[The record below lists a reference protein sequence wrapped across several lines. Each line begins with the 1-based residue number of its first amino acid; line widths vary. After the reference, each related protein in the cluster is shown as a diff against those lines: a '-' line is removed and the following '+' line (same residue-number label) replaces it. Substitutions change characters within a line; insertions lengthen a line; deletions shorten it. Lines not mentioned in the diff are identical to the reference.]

1 MPHAPLIQIVDRL
14 QSHYGAP
21 TRQEPEGPFEMVLWE
36 IVAYLADDATRT
48 RAFRALKSKTDCDAQ
63 HILDTP
69 LVELQHITRMGG
81 SIAWADRAERL
92 YKAAHLALA
101 EFEGDLTSVL
111 RMPLP
116 KAKRALMKFPMTGEP
131 GAEKI
136 LLLCGAQAVLA
147 LDSNGLRAMQRLGF
161 GAEHKSY
168 NVAYRLVR
176 EAVLEDGDYDFEFL
190 QRAHKL
196 LRQHGQSLCKTNHP
210 ACSACPL
217 KRLCPFPGKELVQ

>member
-21 TRQEPEGPFEMVLWE
+21 TREEPEGPFEMVLWE
-36 IVAYLADDATRT
+36 MVAYLADDATRT
-48 RAFRALKSKTDCDAQ
+48 QAFRALKAKTECDPRR
-63 HILDTP
+63 ILDAP
-69 LVELQHITRMGG
+69 LEELEHITRMGG
-81 SIAWADRAERL
+81 SIACADRAERL
-92 YKAAHLALA
+92 RTAAHLVLT
-101 EFEGDLTSVL
+101 EFEGNLTGVL

-147 LDSNGLRAMQRLGF
+147 LDSNGLRVMQRLGF
-161 GAEHKSY
+161 GAENKSY
-168 NVAYRLVR
+168 SVAYRLVR
-176 EAVLEDGDYDFEFL
+176 EGVLEDGDHDIEFL

-196 LRQHGQSLCKTNHP
+196 LRLHGQRICKITRPLCL
-210 ACSACPL
+210 ACPL
-217 KRLCPFPGKELVQ
+217 NRICPSAQARLT

>member
-14 QSHYGAP
+14 QSHYGLP
-21 TRQEPEGPFEMVLWE
+21 PGEQLEGPFEMVLWE

-48 RAFRALKSKTDCDAQ
+48 RAFRALKAKTDCDPQ
-63 HILDTP
+63 RILDTP
-69 LVELQHITRMGG
+69 LVDLQQITRMGG
-81 SIAWADRAERL
+81 SIGWADRAERL
-92 YKAAHLALA
+92 YIAAQLVFA
-101 EFEGDLTSVL
+101 EFHGDLNTVL

-147 LDSNGLRAMQRLGF
+147 LDSNGLRVMQRLGF
-161 GAEHKSY
+161 GAENKSY

-176 EAVLEDGDYDFEFL
+176 EAVLEDGNHDLELL

-196 LRQHGQSLCKTNHP
+196 LRLHGRRLCKAAKP
-210 ACSACPL
+210 SCSACPL
-217 KRLCPFPGKELVQ
+217 DRVCPFPGKRW

>member
-1 MPHAPLIQIVDRL
+1 MPHAPLIQIVTLL

-21 TRQEPEGPFEMVLWE
+21 PGLEPKGPFEMVLWE

-48 RAFRALKSKTDCDAQ
+48 RAFRALRAQTDCDPR

-69 LVELQHITRMGG
+69 LEDLQRITRMGG

-92 YKAAHLALA
+92 YTAARLVLA
-101 EFEGDLTSVL
+101 EFDGDLASVL

-136 LLLCGAQAVLA
+136 LLLCGTQRVLA
-147 LDSNGLRAMQRLGF
+147 LDSNGLRVMQRLGF
-161 GAEHKSY
+161 GAENKSY
-168 NVAYRLVR
+168 SVAYRLVR
-176 EAVLEDGDYDFEFL
+176 EAVLEDGDHALEFL
-190 QRAHKL
+190 QRGHRL
-196 LRQHGQSLCKTNHP
+196 LRLHGQSLCKAARP
-210 ACSACPL
+210 ACSTCPL
-217 KRLCPFPGKELVQ
+217 ERVCPFPGKRW

>member
-14 QSHYGAP
+14 QSHYGP
-21 TRQEPEGPFEMVLWE
+21 PPVEEPQDPFEMVLWE

-48 RAFRALKSKTDCDAQ
+48 RAFRALKTKTDCDPQ
-63 HILDTP
+63 RILDTP
-69 LVELQHITRMGG
+69 LVDLQHITRMGG

-92 YKAAHLALA
+92 YTAAHLVLA
-101 EFEGDLTSVL
+101 EFQGDLDTVL

-147 LDSNGLRAMQRLGF
+147 LDSNGLRVMQRLGF
-161 GAEHKSY
+161 GAENKSY
-168 NVAYRLVR
+168 SVAYRLVR
-176 EAVLEDGDYDFEFL
+176 EDVLEDGDHDLGFL

-196 LRQHGQSLCKTNHP
+196 LRLHGQSLCKATRP
-210 ACSACPL
+210 SCSACPL
-217 KRLCPFPGKELVQ
+217 DRVCPFPDKR

>member
-1 MPHAPLIQIVDRL
+1 MPHASLIQIVDRL

-21 TRQEPEGPFEMVLWE
+21 PGGEPEGPFEMVLWE

-48 RAFRALKSKTDCDAQ
+48 RAFRALKAKTGCDPQ
-63 HILDTP
+63 RILDTP
-69 LVELQHITRMGG
+69 LVDLQHITRMGG

-92 YKAAHLALA
+92 YTAAHLVLA
-101 EFEGDLTSVL
+101 EFEGDLSNVL

-136 LLLCGAQAVLA
+136 LLLCSAQDVLA
-147 LDSNGLRAMQRLGF
+147 LDSNGLRVMQRLGF
-161 GAEHKSY
+161 GAENKSY
-168 NVAYRLVR
+168 SVAYRLVR
-176 EAVLEDGDYDFEFL
+176 EAVLEDGDYSLEFL

-196 LRQHGQSLCKTNHP
+196 LRLHGQSLCKAAHP

-217 KRLCPFPGKELVQ
+217 DRVCPFPGKRW